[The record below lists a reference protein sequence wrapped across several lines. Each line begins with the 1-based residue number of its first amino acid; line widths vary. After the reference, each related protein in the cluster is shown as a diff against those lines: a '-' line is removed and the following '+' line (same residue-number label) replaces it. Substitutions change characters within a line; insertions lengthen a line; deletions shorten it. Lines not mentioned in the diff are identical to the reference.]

1 MAKKLSRFCIAID
14 CMTKISWKNGYCR
27 TQSSEIHHIIL
38 EKWKIVKPS
47 AQKSTHILNKWK
59 IAKPNPQKST
69 TLHDSN
75 ECKRK

>member
-38 EKWKIVKPS
+38 NKWKIVKPN
-47 AQKSTHILNKWK
+47 AQKFTL
-59 IAKPNPQKST
+59 KS
-69 TLHDSN
+69 
-75 ECKRK
+75 